1 MEAQATATVK
11 EALAAL
17 YHHPDDTIRTAAD
30 RWLQKFQHTLDAWQ
44 VRAGALL
51 GSIRSMSPPCS
62 FASRGDFRRAIGCRG
77 GGFWE
82 CLYGFRPDWR
92 KISAILEWSADFSR
106 GGDALRLDLFGAAF
120 SAALVADHF
129 NGFQFGGTGGT
140 PNVELV

>member
-51 GSIRSMSPPCS
+51 GSIRSMSPPCL
-62 FASRGDFRRAIGCRG
+62 FASRGDFRRAIGCRV

-106 GGDALRLDLFGAAF
+106 GGDALRLDLFGVAF
-120 SAALVADHF
+120 L
-129 NGFQFGGTGGT
+129 
-140 PNVELV
+140 LLL